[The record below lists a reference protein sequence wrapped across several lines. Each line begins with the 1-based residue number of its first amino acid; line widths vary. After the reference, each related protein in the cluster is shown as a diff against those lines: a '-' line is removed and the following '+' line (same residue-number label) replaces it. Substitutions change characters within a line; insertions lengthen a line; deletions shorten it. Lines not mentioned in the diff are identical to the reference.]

1 VIQVGLWL
9 LCVGVADAIVAV
21 VSEGSPVAVRAIAT
35 TAATG
40 LAFAGSLSLGFGAVQ
55 SIILAAGTAGSV
67 AAWIVLSERET
78 GEQSSWL
85 PLLTLG
91 AAFVALLAVAGVW
104 HRDFVGPLTRWY
116 AHGAPG
122 VVRSLTLAGF
132 VMAAGAVVF
141 LQASGNV
148 VVRHVLSLSGTPT
161 QKAESQLRG
170 GRIIGGLERTF
181 IFGLAVAGDPTA
193 AAIVVAA
200 KSLLRFPEIR
210 SSGTPSGTP
219 GGAAPPTIHEVTEYF
234 LVGSLASWLLALLFV
249 PLVLKS

>member
-1 VIQVGLWL
+1 MIQVGLWL
-9 LCVGVADAIVAV
+9 LCVGVADALLSFIPEEPPLRRLLIAV
-21 VSEGSPVAVRAIAT
+21 ISATALAFVGSLAIGF
-35 TAATG
+35 G
-40 LAFAGSLSLGFGAVQ
+40 LAQ
-55 SIILAAGTAGSV
+55 SAILAALTATTV
-67 AAWIVLSERET
+67 AGWIVLSERE
-78 GEQSSWL
+78 GSEDSSWL
-85 PLLTLG
+85 PLLLLG
-91 AAFVALLAVAGVW
+91 GAFVVLLAVAGVW
-104 HRDFVGPLTRWY
+104 HPDYTGPVARWY
-116 AHGAPG
+116 LHGAPG
-122 VVRSLTLAGF
+122 VVRSVSIAGF
-132 VMAAGAVVF
+132 VMAVGAVVF

-148 VVRHVLSLSGTPT
+148 VVRHILSLSGTPT

-210 SSGTPSGTP
+210 SSGSPTGAT